1 MRTMGTTQASR
12 AHPARLSQ
20 SEFPH
25 AVDLFLSIYATSGAC
40 CGNGMSR
47 HASIELRLVD
57 QGSCQ
62 KSGELMR
69 SRTDSNSRSGHGL
82 FVTTLLLSC
91 VVLCAASIG
100 CAHRQ
105 NQTVMMH
112 QSSDMCLSDD
122 CSLGEPFV
130 GLGASECS
138 EMSWESCRTDGAMYE
153 QSQWSGSACST
164 ADCNGSC
171 GSGGQQCNYAIPREL
186 KKVSLPDYV
195 VEPPD
200 ILLIEVSGGQKL
212 PNARIR
218 AGELLNVR
226 VGNTLPVDT
235 LDDPVSRSF
244 KQIDDTYRVQ
254 PDGTLNFGPEYGAI
268 PVRGLT
274 LPEARRLIELHLQ
287 QTLVTPQVLLS
298 RSTDQAD
305 QPVTGEHLVRP
316 DGTVSLGIYGS
327 VYVAGSTLS
336 SARQLIQRHLA
347 GHMNQPEVYIDVL
360 AYNSKVFYIV
370 TDGGGAGE
378 QVFRF
383 PCTGN
388 ETVLDALSQ
397 INGLPTVASRK
408 DIWIARPAPPEVGY
422 EQIMKVD
429 WNGIVRG
436 GQSKTNYQLLPGD
449 RLYVQADRLVTF
461 DTMIARIT
469 SPLERIAGFVLLGH
483 GAFRSVQSGHNF
495 QSGGGL

>member
-1 MRTMGTTQASR
+1 MRPG
-12 AHPARLSQ
+12 
-20 SEFPH
+20 
-25 AVDLFLSIYATSGAC
+25 
-40 CGNGMSR
+40 
-47 HASIELRLVD
+47 
-57 QGSCQ
+57 
-62 KSGELMR
+62 
-69 SRTDSNSRSGHGL
+69 TDSKKQRLHRDRL
-82 FVTTLLLSC
+82 TIAAAFVCTLLC
-91 VVLCAASIG
+91 TTGIG
-100 CAHRQ
+100 CNAHRHS
-105 NQTVMMH
+105 QTVVTH
-112 QSSDMCLSDD
+112 QTSDVCRNTE
-122 CSLGEPFV
+122 CSLGESGV
-130 GLGASECS
+130 DLGASEFAGRPC
-138 EMSWESCRTDGAMYE
+138 ESCPPGGAMYE
-153 QSQWSGSACST
+153 QNQWSGSACST
-164 ADCNGSC
+164 ADCNGNCDSSC
-171 GSGGQQCNYAIPREL
+171 QQCNYEIPREL

-212 PNARIR
+212 ANAKIR
-218 AGELLNVR
+218 PGELLNVR
-226 VGNTLPVDT
+226 VSNTLPVDT
-235 LDDPVSRSF
+235 FDDPVTRAF
-244 KQIDDTYRVQ
+244 KQIDDTYRVL
-254 PDGTLNFGPEYGAI
+254 PDGTVNFGPEYGAV

-274 LPEARRLIELHLQ
+274 IPEARRLIELHLQ
-287 QTLVTPQVLLS
+287 QTLRTPQVLLS

-327 VYVAGSTLS
+327 VYVSGATLS
-336 SARQLIQRHLA
+336 SARQAIQRHLA

-397 INGLPTVASRK
+397 INGLPTVASKK
-408 DIWIARPAPPEVGY
+408 DIWIARPAPPEIGY
-422 EQIMKVD
+422 EQILKVD

-469 SPLERIAGFVLLGH
+469 APLERIAGFVLLGH
-483 GAFRSVQSGHNF
+483 GAFRSVQNGHNF
-495 QSGGGL
+495 QAGGGL

>member
-1 MRTMGTTQASR
+1 MRPG
-12 AHPARLSQ
+12 
-20 SEFPH
+20 
-25 AVDLFLSIYATSGAC
+25 
-40 CGNGMSR
+40 
-47 HASIELRLVD
+47 
-57 QGSCQ
+57 
-62 KSGELMR
+62 
-69 SRTDSNSRSGHGL
+69 TDSKTLRHDRGQLPTASL
-82 FVTTLLLSC
+82 VACVLLCTTG
-91 VVLCAASIG
+91 IG
-100 CAHRQ
+100 CNAHR
-105 NQTVMMH
+105 NSQTVMMH
-112 QSSDMCLSDD
+112 QSPDVCLNDQ
-122 CSLGEPFV
+122 CSLGEPAFD
-130 GLGASECS
+130 LGASEFSGMPC
-138 EMSWESCRTDGAMYE
+138 ESCPTGGTTYE
-153 QSQWSGSACST
+153 QNQWSDSAYST
-164 ADCNGSC
+164 VDCNGNCDSNC
-171 GSGGQQCNYAIPREL
+171 QQCNYEIPREL
-186 KKVSLPDYV
+186 KKVSLPAYV

-200 ILLIEVSGGQKL
+200 ILLIEVSRGQKL
-212 PNARIR
+212 ANAKIR
-218 AGELLNVR
+218 PGELLNVR

-235 LDDPVSRSF
+235 FDDPVSRAF
-244 KQIDDTYRVQ
+244 KQIDDTYRVL
-254 PDGTLNFGPEYGAI
+254 PDGTINFGPEYGAV

-274 LPEARRLIELHLQ
+274 IPEARRLIELHLQ
-287 QTLVTPQVLLS
+287 QTLTTPQVLLS

-327 VYVAGSTLS
+327 VYVSGSTLS
-336 SARQLIQRHLA
+336 STRQAIQRHLA
-347 GHMNQPEVYIDVL
+347 GHMNQPEVYVDVL

-397 INGLPTVASRK
+397 INGLPTVASKK

-422 EQIMKVD
+422 EQILKVD

-469 SPLERIAGFVLLGH
+469 APLERIAGFVLLGH
-483 GAFRSVQSGHNF
+483 GTFRSVQNGHKS
-495 QSGGGL
+495 QAGGGL

>member
-1 MRTMGTTQASR
+1 MRPGTESIERTIGGKCR
-12 AHPARLSQ
+12 LPALL
-20 SEFPH
+20 
-25 AVDLFLSIYATSGAC
+25 AICGLICATSTGC
-40 CGNGMSR
+40 NS
-47 HASIELRLVD
+47 
-57 QGSCQ
+57 
-62 KSGELMR
+62 MR
-69 SRTDSNSRSGHGL
+69 AG
-82 FVTTLLLSC
+82 
-91 VVLCAASIG
+91 
-100 CAHRQ
+100 
-105 NQTVMMH
+105 QTVISH
-112 QSSDMCLSDD
+112 QSS
-122 CSLGEPFV
+122 
-130 GLGASECS
+130 GASFDNQRSVGDPAVAVGRNEFSVTPCD
-138 EMSWESCRTDGAMYE
+138 SCPPSGAFCE
-153 QSQWSGSACST
+153 QNQWSTAAGSITGCKGN
-164 ADCNGSC
+164 CE
-171 GSGGQQCNYAIPREL
+171 SGCQQCAYELPREL

-200 ILLIEVSGGQKL
+200 VLLIEVSGGQKL
-212 PNARIR
+212 PNAKLR

-226 VGNTLPVDT
+226 VSNTLPVDT
-235 LDDPVSRSF
+235 FDDPVSRSF
-244 KQIDDTYRVQ
+244 KQIDDTYRVL
-254 PDGTLNFGPEYGAI
+254 PDGTLNFGPEYGAV
-268 PVRGLT
+268 PVKGLT
-274 LPEARRLIELHLQ
+274 IPEARRLIELHLQ
-287 QTLVTPQVLLS
+287 QTLRTPQVYLS

-336 SARQLIQRHLA
+336 SARLAIQRHLA
-347 GHMNQPEVYIDVL
+347 EHLNQPEVYIDVL

-397 INGLPTVASRK
+397 INGLPTVASKK

-422 EQIMKVD
+422 EQILTVD

-469 SPLERIAGFVLLGH
+469 SPLERIAGFVLLGS
-483 GAFRSVQSGHNF
+483 GTYRSVKNINRTTQGSTSF
-495 QSGGGL
+495 

>member
-1 MRTMGTTQASR
+1 MRPGTDSKTQQPCQDLLATASLVACVLLCTMG
-12 AHPARLSQ
+12 
-20 SEFPH
+20 
-25 AVDLFLSIYATSGAC
+25 
-40 CGNGMSR
+40 
-47 HASIELRLVD
+47 
-57 QGSCQ
+57 
-62 KSGELMR
+62 
-69 SRTDSNSRSGHGL
+69 
-82 FVTTLLLSC
+82 
-91 VVLCAASIG
+91 IG
-100 CAHRQ
+100 CNAHR
-105 NQTVMMH
+105 NSQTVMMH
-112 QSSDMCLSDD
+112 QPSDVCLSNE
-122 CSLGEPFV
+122 CSLGEPV
-130 GLGASECS
+130 VDLGASEYAGVPC
-138 EMSWESCRTDGAMYE
+138 ESCPTGGTTYE
-153 QSQWSGSACST
+153 QNQWSGSACST
-164 ADCNGSC
+164 ADCNGN
-171 GSGGQQCNYAIPREL
+171 GDSGCQQCNYEIPREL

-200 ILLIEVSGGQKL
+200 ILLIEVSRGQKL
-212 PNARIR
+212 ANAKIR
-218 AGELLNVR
+218 PGELLNVR

-244 KQIDDTYRVQ
+244 KQIDDTYRVL
-254 PDGTLNFGPEYGAI
+254 PDGTINFGPEYGAV

-274 LPEARRLIELHLQ
+274 IPEARRLIELHLQ
-287 QTLVTPQVLLS
+287 QTLQMPQVLLS

-327 VYVAGSTLS
+327 VYVSGSTLS
-336 SARQLIQRHLA
+336 SARQAIQRHLA
-347 GHMNQPEVYIDVL
+347 GHMNQPEVYVDVL

-397 INGLPTVASRK
+397 INGLPTVASKK

-422 EQIMKVD
+422 EQILNVD

-461 DTMIARIT
+461 DTMISRIT
-469 SPLERIAGFVLLGH
+469 APLERIAGFVLLGH
-483 GAFRSVQSGHNF
+483 GTFRSVQFGYQGLN
-495 QSGGGL
+495 GGGGP

>member
-1 MRTMGTTQASR
+1 MRPGTDSSK
-12 AHPARLSQ
+12 L
-20 SEFPH
+20 
-25 AVDLFLSIYATSGAC
+25 I
-40 CGNGMSR
+40 
-47 HASIELRLVD
+47 
-57 QGSCQ
+57 
-62 KSGELMR
+62 R
-69 SRTDSNSRSGHGL
+69 SRSRLAQPALIVGVMLCGLTTGCRSMHSGQS
-82 FVTTLLLSC
+82 TLSLRSAEGQCGSSKAQSC
-91 VVLCAASIG
+91 SVG
-100 CAHRQ
+100 CQ
-105 NQTVMMH
+105 EVGCQ
-112 QSSDMCLSDD
+112 Q
-122 CSLGEPFV
+122 GETRCRKSQCN
-130 GLGASECS
+130 GNCGSECV
-138 EMSWESCRTDGAMYE
+138 
-153 QSQWSGSACST
+153 
-164 ADCNGSC
+164 
-171 GSGGQQCNYAIPREL
+171 QCCYDLPREL

-212 PNARIR
+212 PNAKLRP
-218 AGELLNVR
+218 GELLHVR

-235 LDDPVSRSF
+235 FDDPVARAF
-244 KQIDDTYRVQ
+244 KQIDNTYRVQ
-254 PDGTLNFGPEYGAI
+254 PDGTLNFGPEYGAV
-268 PVRGLT
+268 PVRDLT
-274 LPEARRLIELHLQ
+274 IPEARRLIELHLR
-287 QTLVTPQVLLS
+287 QTLRDPQVYLS

-327 VYVAGSTLS
+327 VYISGLTLS
-336 SARQLIQRHLA
+336 SARHAIERHLSE
-347 GHMNQPEVYIDVL
+347 HLNQPQVYLDVL

-397 INGLPTVASRK
+397 INGLPVVASKK

-422 EQIMKVD
+422 EQILDVD

-469 SPLERIAGFVLLGH
+469 APLERVAGFVLLGN
-483 GAFRSVQSGHNF
+483 GVFRSVQNGHNF
-495 QSGGGL
+495 QGGGGL

>member
-1 MRTMGTTQASR
+1 MRPGTDSKTR
-12 AHPARLSQ
+12 RL
-20 SEFPH
+20 
-25 AVDLFLSIYATSGAC
+25 VRDFLSTSSLVAC
-40 CGNGMSR
+40 ALICSTG
-47 HASIELRLVD
+47 
-57 QGSCQ
+57 
-62 KSGELMR
+62 
-69 SRTDSNSRSGHGL
+69 
-82 FVTTLLLSC
+82 
-91 VVLCAASIG
+91 IG
-100 CAHRQ
+100 CNAHR
-105 NQTVMMH
+105 NSQTVMMH
-112 QSSDMCLSDD
+112 QSPDVCLSNE
-122 CSLGEPFV
+122 CSMGGSV
-130 GLGASECS
+130 VDLGASEFSTRPC
-138 EMSWESCRTDGAMYE
+138 ESCPTSGSMYE
-153 QSQWSGSACST
+153 QNQRSGSVCST
-164 ADCNGSC
+164 ADCNGRGDSSC
-171 GSGGQQCNYAIPREL
+171 QQCNYEIPREL
-186 KKVSLPDYV
+186 MKVSLPDYV

-200 ILLIEVSGGQKL
+200 ILLIEVSSGQKL
-212 PNARIR
+212 PNAKIR
-218 AGELLNVR
+218 SGELLNVR

-235 LDDPVSRSF
+235 FDDPVSRAF

-254 PDGTLNFGPEYGAI
+254 PDGTINFGPEYGAV

-274 LPEARRLIELHLQ
+274 ISEARRLIELHLQ
-287 QTLVTPQVLLS
+287 QTLRTPQVLLS

-327 VYVAGSTLS
+327 VYVSGSTLS
-336 SARQLIQRHLA
+336 SARQAIQRHLS
-347 GHMNQPEVYIDVL
+347 GHMNQPEVYVDVL

-397 INGLPTVASRK
+397 INGLPVVASKK

-422 EQIMKVD
+422 EQILKVD

-469 SPLERIAGFVLLGH
+469 APLERIAGFVLLGH
-483 GAFRSVQSGHNF
+483 GAFRSVQNGHNF
-495 QSGGGL
+495 QAGGGL

>member
-1 MRTMGTTQASR
+1 MRPG
-12 AHPARLSQ
+12 
-20 SEFPH
+20 
-25 AVDLFLSIYATSGAC
+25 
-40 CGNGMSR
+40 
-47 HASIELRLVD
+47 
-57 QGSCQ
+57 
-62 KSGELMR
+62 
-69 SRTDSNSRSGHGL
+69 TDSKTRRLGRGL
-82 FVTTLLLSC
+82 VQSASLIAC
-91 VVLCAASIG
+91 AMLCMAGIG
-100 CAHRQ
+100 CNAHRN

-112 QSSDMCLSDD
+112 QSSDVCLNDQ
-122 CSLGEPFV
+122 CSPGEPTV
-130 GLGASECS
+130 DLGAAEYAGMPC
-138 EMSWESCRTDGAMYE
+138 ESCPTGGTMHE
-153 QSQWSGSACST
+153 QHEWSGSACST
-164 ADCNGSC
+164 ADCNGNC
-171 GSGGQQCNYAIPREL
+171 DSGCQQCNYEIPREL

-200 ILLIEVSGGQKL
+200 ILLIEVSRGQKL
-212 PNARIR
+212 ANAKIR
-218 AGELLNVR
+218 PGELLNVR

-235 LDDPVSRSF
+235 FDDPVSRAF

-254 PDGTLNFGPEYGAI
+254 PDGTINFGPEYGAV

-274 LPEARRLIELHLQ
+274 IPEARRLIELHLQ
-287 QTLVTPQVLLS
+287 QTLRTPQVLLS

-327 VYVAGSTLS
+327 VYVSGSTLG
-336 SARQLIQRHLA
+336 SARQAIQRHLSN
-347 GHMNQPEVYIDVL
+347 HMNQPEVYVDVL

-397 INGLPTVASRK
+397 INGLPVVASKK

-422 EQIMKVD
+422 EQILKVD

-461 DTMIARIT
+461 DTMISRIT
-469 SPLERIAGFVLLGH
+469 APLERIAGFVLLGH
-483 GAFRSVQSGHNF
+483 GTFRSVQFGHQGLN
-495 QSGGGL
+495 GGGGGF